1 VDHRTP
7 RGRYRGRRRVPT
19 PPRSRYAA
27 VVTTAF
33 VGAGVVALGTSHA
46 MPDLKGQNALAGF
59 DSGSVSATGSTD
71 LADRQRQVA
80 ERASRSDT
88 RGTTIAVSQQPG
100 QDLWVAPLH
109 TNYQMSSPFG
119 QRWGVLHPG
128 VDLTAVEGTQYFA
141 ASSGTV
147 ILARYNGGYGYNIMI
162 QHDDGAVSVYGHS
175 SKLLVK
181 EGQHVE
187 AGQLI
192 GLTGNTGFST
202 GPHLHFE
209 IRVGGKPIEPLA
221 FMRAHGVDVIDH
233 IEVVKGG
240 VLPQD

>member
-1 VDHRTP
+1 M
-7 RGRYRGRRRVPT
+7 
-19 PPRSRYAA
+19 
-27 VVTTAF
+27 
-33 VGAGVVALGTSHA
+33 GAGVVALGTSHA

-59 DSGSVSATGSTD
+59 DSGSVSASGSTD
-71 LADRQRQVA
+71 LADRQNQVA
-80 ERASRSDT
+80 ERASRSDP

-100 QDLWVAPLH
+100 QDLWVSPLH

-147 ILARYNGGYGYNIMI
+147 ILARYNGGYGYNVMV
-162 QHDDGAVSVYGHS
+162 QTADGTAIVYGHS

-181 EGQHVE
+181 EGQQVR
-187 AGQLI
+187 AGQLL

-202 GPHLHFE
+202 GPHCHFSVLLNGTDFVDPVPWLAQ
-209 IRVGGKPIEPLA
+209 RGLSPGNYVG
-221 FMRAHGVDVIDH
+221 
-233 IEVVKGG
+233 
-240 VLPQD
+240 

>member
-7 RGRYRGRRRVPT
+7 RGRYRGRRRAPT

-59 DSGSVSATGSTD
+59 DSGSVTASSTD
-71 LADRQRQVA
+71 LADRQQQVA
-80 ERASRSDT
+80 DRASRSDP

-147 ILARYNGGYGYNIMI
+147 ILARYNGGYGYNVMI
-162 QHDDGAVSVYGHS
+162 EHQGGAVTVYGHS
-175 SKLLVK
+175 SKLMVK
-181 EGQHVE
+181 EGQYVE
-187 AGQLI
+187 AGQLL

-209 IRVGGKPIEPLA
+209 IRVNGKAIEPTA
-221 FMRAHGVDVIDH
+221 FMRQHGVDMRNRAL
-233 IEVVKGG
+233 VVKGG